1 MAPAHISA
9 QERLIVGPYRQE
21 QRLEFISK
29 GILDIMQPALGR
41 RSVDPDL
48 ILKTSAMWDNVR
60 WLREDMH
67 DQIDIAEIISA

>member
-1 MAPAHISA
+1 
-9 QERLIVGPYRQE
+9 
-21 QRLEFISK
+21 LEFVAK

-41 RSVDPDL
+41 RRVDPDL

-67 DQIDIAEIISA
+67 DEVDISHVISA